1 MNRGPGSVYTIPG
14 LKNLNSAKDCDE
26 CGKAFTFLRQ
36 KYHCK
41 NCGCVVCGNCS
52 ENRYE
57 IPKFGFNNPVRC
69 CNTCHEMIKMQRMG
83 TQALLNLPMKKLK
96 FYLTAYQLP
105 SRGALEKQDLVRI
118 IMSSHP
124 VSNASE
130 THYRKMKALAPKPSR
145 QDTSSQS
152 ENGSSFTGFVNGLMD
167 GIGDIFRDDEEPSRR
182 QDESRRRQP
191 QQQQQYAPPLFH
203 PSQAPRPPRPPQHHY
218 TPPNNMSQPNNS
230 YTPPQYRPP
239 PAQNG
244 HRPPTQTAPPP
255 RQQPRPQ
262 QTQQRSTENVTPP
275 RPPQST
281 SPVEFEP
288 PSLDTII
295 QAKIDPSTLSV
306 RTLKGILRANFV
318 EHSKVLEKS
327 ELVTR
332 VARLLEDRR
341 KEMQRNDDRGLEDEG
356 LCRICCDASQNCVFL
371 ECGHMVTCM
380 DCGKKLV
387 ATRNECPICRE
398 RIIKIVHVFRS

>member
-1 MNRGPGSVYTIPG
+1 
-14 LKNLNSAKDCDE
+14 
-26 CGKAFTFLRQ
+26 
-36 KYHCK
+36 
-41 NCGCVVCGNCS
+41 
-52 ENRYE
+52 
-57 IPKFGFNNPVRC
+57 
-69 CNTCHEMIKMQRMG
+69 MQRMG
-83 TQALLNLPMKKLK
+83 TQGLLSLPLKKLK

-105 SRGALEKQDLVRI
+105 TRGALEKQDLVRI

-130 THYRKMKALAPKPSR
+130 MHYRKMKALGPKPSR
-145 QDTSSQS
+145 QDPSSQS
-152 ENGSSFTGFVNGLMD
+152 DNGSSFTGFVNGLMD

-182 QDESRRRQP
+182 QDESRRRQQQ
-191 QQQQQYAPPLFH
+191 QQQQQYAPPRH
-203 PSQAPRPPRPPQHHY
+203 PPPPPQVPRPPQPHY

-230 YTPPQYRPP
+230 NTPPQYRPP

-244 HRPPTQTAPPP
+244 SRPSTQTAPPRQQPQPQP
-255 RQQPRPQ
+255 RPQSQQQQPRPQ
-262 QTQQRSTENVTPP
+262 RPTENNTPP

-281 SPVEFEP
+281 SPIEFEP

-295 QAKIDPSTLSV
+295 QAKIEPSTLSV

-371 ECGHMVTCM
+371 VS
-380 DCGKKLV
+380 
-387 ATRNECPICRE
+387 N
-398 RIIKIVHVFRS
+398 

>member
-1 MNRGPGSVYTIPG
+1 
-14 LKNLNSAKDCDE
+14 
-26 CGKAFTFLRQ
+26 
-36 KYHCK
+36 
-41 NCGCVVCGNCS
+41 
-52 ENRYE
+52 
-57 IPKFGFNNPVRC
+57 
-69 CNTCHEMIKMQRMG
+69 MQRMG

-105 SRGALEKQDLVRI
+105 TRGALEKQDLVRI

-130 THYRKMKALAPKPSR
+130 MHYRKMKALAPKPSR
-145 QDTSSQS
+145 QDPSSQS
-152 ENGSSFTGFVNGLMD
+152 DNGSSFTGFVNGLMD

-182 QDESRRRQP
+182 QDESRRRQ
-191 QQQQQYAPPLFH
+191 QQQQYAPPHH
-203 PSQAPRPPRPPQHHY
+203 PPPQAPRPPQSHY
-218 TPPNNMSQPNNS
+218 TPPVNIFQPNNS
-230 YTPPQYRPP
+230 NTPPQYRPP

-244 HRPPTQTAPPP
+244 NRPSTQTAPP
-255 RQQPRPQ
+255 RQQPQPQPQPRPQ
-262 QTQQRSTENVTPP
+262 QQQSQQQQRSAENNTPP

-371 ECGHMVTCM
+371 VS
-380 DCGKKLV
+380 
-387 ATRNECPICRE
+387 
-398 RIIKIVHVFRS
+398 FS